1 VPGRGAVS
9 RIVEAV
15 APLGQQTVFWLHV
28 TIGVPCVFMFGLRS
42 PLLRRRLRSSA
53 SSVLSRF
60 SARTLSGSWSERTSY
75 SRVHT
80 DGGFEETIEVAK
92 AAWTWIKTNTA
103 LTFEDWLCS
112 SRALVIGQ
120 AAAMAI
126 WPALSCRN
134 QRMAQRE

>member
-1 VPGRGAVS
+1 MR
-9 RIVEAV
+9 
-15 APLGQQTVFWLHV
+15 LHV
-28 TIGVPCVFMFGLRS
+28 WFALSLITATTSIISVFSFI
-42 PLLRRRLRSSA
+42 PI
-53 SSVLSRF
+53 
-60 SARTLSGSWSERTSY
+60 SARMLSGSWSERTSY

-92 AAWTWIKTNTA
+92 TAWTWIKTNTA
-103 LTFEDWLCS
+103 LTFEDWLCI

-126 WPALSCRN
+126 WPALSHRN